1 MLCKH
6 EGSLR
11 KGEDGKGQLVYPK
24 ERLQVLKRDNYTCRK
39 CGNKFDP
46 DMLRVDHIVRPQD
59 GGSGQM
65 ENLQTLCVA
74 CHIQKHIELRERMN
88 VLQDSMSVTLTMQ
101 LQPEIYEELKLVGTE
116 NDNATFS
123 EIIRN
128 LLYIRKFHY
137 GRKEKDRMQVEL
149 WRGKE
154 GLFSIF
160 RSNDKRKKSVV
171 YVQIF
176 TRMEPGWTRKRTMTP
191 QGFQTFMRTHDLSF
205 AGKSDF

>member
-11 KGEDGKGQLVYPK
+11 KEVSKDLLVYPR
-24 ERLQVLKRDNYTCRK
+24 ERLQVLERDNYTCKK

-46 DMLRVDHIVRPQD
+46 DMLRVDHKVRPQD

-65 ENLQTLCVA
+65 ENLQTLCIA

-88 VLQDSMSVTLTMQ
+88 ISQDSMGVTLTIQ
-101 LQPEIYEELKLVGTE
+101 LQPEIYEELKLVGAVY
-116 NDNATFS
+116 DNATFS

-128 LLYIRKFHY
+128 LLYIRKSHY
-137 GRKEKDRMQVEL
+137 GRKGKDTMQVEL

-176 TRMEPGWTRKRTMTP
+176 SRMEPGWAIKRTMTP
-191 QGFQTFMRTHDLSF
+191 QGFQTIMRTHDLSF
-205 AGKSDF
+205 AGKFDF